1 MISITLFI
9 MKKKEATQ
17 MFNNRGQES
26 FVYETM
32 RTEVWENYV
41 ITGWGG
47 GNLQDEISF
56 FFFLR
61 KAAYRDFLGGLVVKT
76 LPSNARGVSS
86 NPDWG
91 TKIPHASRPENQ
103 NK

>member
-1 MISITLFI
+1 MLS
-9 MKKKEATQ
+9 
-17 MFNNRGQES
+17 R
-26 FVYETM
+26 
-32 RTEVWENYV
+32 
-41 ITGWGG
+41 GG
-47 GNLQDEISF
+47 GVETYKMRLVF

-86 NPDWG
+86 NPGWG